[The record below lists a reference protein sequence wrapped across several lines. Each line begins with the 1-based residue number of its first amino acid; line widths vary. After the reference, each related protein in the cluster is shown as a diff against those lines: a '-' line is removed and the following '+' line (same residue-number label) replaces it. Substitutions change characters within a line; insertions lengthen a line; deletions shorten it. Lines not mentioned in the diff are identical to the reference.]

1 MRHLSVLF
9 VLAALA
15 SCTSSLQKR
24 EDALRSMR
32 ENVTVIPFDSMVCWL
47 NDSMIVDT
55 ACRQSKYKLVVY
67 VDSAV
72 CSTCYLNE
80 MYQWK
85 DFTEMEES
93 QFFSICFIFAPPSR
107 NKNSIQNHFFRTELN
122 HPIYVDTSYCFLDK
136 NPHIPSEH
144 VYHTFLLDKDN
155 KATLV
160 GNPLHNNKIEKMLK
174 TILNNEAQSAIPAE
188 RACRH

>member
-15 SCTSSLQKR
+15 SCTSSLQNR

-32 ENVTVIPFDSMVCWL
+32 DNVTAIPFDSMVCWL

-93 QFFSICFIFAPPSR
+93 QFFSICFIFAHPSR

-122 HPIYVDTSYCFLDK
+122 HPIDVDTSYCFLDK